1 MKTVGDTFLDK
12 LGYFDFRRSIPFY
25 TCTQCSASYVHSP
38 HKSKLSAQNND
49 RRHSLLCFAS
59 VDNSHNYVGN
69 YLTLTLKFR
78 IMKFMHIRIRQV
90 NEHVLFK
97 I

>member
-25 TCTQCSASYVHSP
+25 TCTQCSASYIDNP
-38 HKSKLSAQNND
+38 HNFKLSAQNND
-49 RRHSLLCFAS
+49 RRHSLLCVAS
-59 VDNSHNYVGN
+59 VDNSHNYIGN
-69 YLTLTLKFR
+69 SLTLTLIFG
-78 IMKFMHIRIRQV
+78 IMTFKHIRIRQV
-90 NEHVLFK
+90 NEQVLFK